1 LSTTHGAGEPQV
13 QGSRAVAKCPLTIPK
28 PNPGSKNKP
37 TCQLVVTGIAAEFP
51 TSNNSLDLPV
61 TNTTLHGIHSEL
73 AEFGYV
79 LREGDIIDAEQG
91 YPQSS
96 GTTSVPITVT
106 YRNAQTKTSI
116 TKAARAKRVWN
127 IPTNGAKKKGKAYS
141 FRDVT
146 QMRHKTKAELKD
158 DCSHSVLI
166 PTSGSRYDTPEPRD
180 QLPAQTIPVLESA
193 MDRRERK
200 VEEDLREQ
208 ERNLARYGP
217 SATPM
222 PSHHGDEW
230 SPRETDVSPDL
241 RVGLDAKKRTRYNV
255 REGDAPD
262 LRDKIIKRRVEMPQ
276 PDPGS
281 DDGQVFYGPDTEE
294 TGGDFLPGFYCN
306 CCVPNKHFEMH
317 VDLTIH
323 EQEQDSSRDPSLA
336 EADKE
341 EGELENQD
349 PHNNLEPLFDQ
360 GECSSS
366 SCEETQVY
374 KVTHSSDE
382 QDRHQSQSPDLW
394 PRQWGRHSPQ
404 EARGGTLTPPS
415 PLYLDD
421 DAGHDHVSSTTDYR
435 ENRGPAL
442 ENWEQ
447 IPHPIPDWEIAL
459 PQPVPLRN
467 VLRPRPHSP
476 IVFDSPVERT
486 PVMERLGPRRSPERS
501 QQHATTCF
509 RDSRFDYN
517 RLGHST
523 ERNQQHDHPFDY
535 NRLGQLDGS
544 QEVPG
549 VTSNCPQEETR
560 QKDEDKENSEPEPTE
575 PDAGGEEEEESQDQE
590 IPIAPRGTCGDW
602 SKWKRISPWLSCK
615 DDRIPRCSAAE
626 NRSIWQPRQETDRYQ
641 RHAPEVTSNCP
652 REETREKDEYKEM
665 SEPKPTEPDVGGEEE
680 EESQDQE

>member
-1 LSTTHGAGEPQV
+1 MTAVDDETAVTPTPTLSTTHGAGEPQV

-96 GTTSVPITVT
+96 STTSVPITVT

-166 PTSGSRYDTPEPRD
+166 PTSGSRYQRTDRDLGATPAPHIITFGYDTPESGD

-230 SPRETDVSPDL
+230 SPTETDVCPDL
-241 RVGLDAKKRTRYNV
+241 RVGLDAKKRTRYSV
-255 REGDAPD
+255 REGDDPD
-262 LRDKIIKRRVEMPQ
+262 LRDAIIKRRDEKARAQEVPQ

-281 DDGQVFYGPDTEE
+281 DDGQLFFGPDTEE

-306 CCVPNKHFEMH
+306 CCVPSKHFEMH
-317 VDLTIH
+317 VDLIIH
-323 EQEQDSSRDPSLA
+323 EQEQDSSRGLSLA

-349 PHNNLEPLFDQ
+349 PHTNLEPLFDQ

-366 SCEETQVY
+366 SGEETQVY
-374 KVTHSSDE
+374 RVTHSSDE
-382 QDRHQSQSPDLW
+382 QDRHQSQSSDLW
-394 PRQWGRHSPQ
+394 PRQWG
-404 EARGGTLTPPS
+404 
-415 PLYLDD
+415 
-421 DAGHDHVSSTTDYR
+421 
-435 ENRGPAL
+435 
-442 ENWEQ
+442 
-447 IPHPIPDWEIAL
+447 
-459 PQPVPLRN
+459 
-467 VLRPRPHSP
+467 
-476 IVFDSPVERT
+476 
-486 PVMERLGPRRSPERS
+486 
-501 QQHATTCF
+501 
-509 RDSRFDYN
+509 
-517 RLGHST
+517 
-523 ERNQQHDHPFDY
+523 
-535 NRLGQLDGS
+535 
-544 QEVPG
+544 
-549 VTSNCPQEETR
+549 
-560 QKDEDKENSEPEPTE
+560 
-575 PDAGGEEEEESQDQE
+575 
-590 IPIAPRGTCGDW
+590 
-602 SKWKRISPWLSCK
+602 
-615 DDRIPRCSAAE
+615 
-626 NRSIWQPRQETDRYQ
+626 
-641 RHAPEVTSNCP
+641 
-652 REETREKDEYKEM
+652 
-665 SEPKPTEPDVGGEEE
+665 
-680 EESQDQE
+680 